1 MKRAWATSSGL
12 GCLACIAG
20 GMLPACATSIQ
31 APPTWAPTPDHAA
44 PASVHPPALPVAAE
58 ADVELRDP
66 HVAIVHGQ
74 SVAFDGI
81 EEGLTWPALA
91 KALGP
96 RKPGDV
102 VIVQVARTVPM
113 QDLLRA
119 AWAVHSADVH
129 VQSLDASGVMRAV
142 ELRSRRDGAPAAS
155 GCHLAVFLQANGTLR
170 VAAPGGPRE
179 VGGEQAALS
188 LARSLAEERVKCPLK
203 YVAFGAESDASPWG
217 PVFDVVVA
225 VDQEKSAGDARYVLG
240 QAMHVTAR

>member
-1 MKRAWATSSGL
+1 VKRAWATSSGP
-12 GCLACIAG
+12 GWLAFLAG
-20 GMLPACATSIQ
+20 LWLTACATPIQ
-31 APPTWAPTPDHAA
+31 APPTWAQTPDPTPVSA
-44 PASVHPPALPVAAE
+44 PPALPVAPVP
-58 ADVELRDP
+58 DVELRDP
-66 HVAIVHGQ
+66 HVALVHGQ
-74 SVAFDGI
+74 AVPFDGI

-102 VIVQVARTVPM
+102 VIMQVARGVPM
-113 QDLLRA
+113 EDLLRA

-129 VQSLDASGVMRAV
+129 VQSLDASGMMRAV
-142 ELRSRRDGAPAAS
+142 ELRAKRDGAAATS
-155 GCHLAVFLQANGTLR
+155 GCHLAVFLQASGALR

-179 VGGEQAALS
+179 IAGEHAAVS
-188 LARSLAEERVKCPLK
+188 LARSLAEERAKCPLK

>member
-1 MKRAWATSSGL
+1 VKRAWATSAGL
-12 GCLACIAG
+12 GCLACVAG
-20 GMLPACATSIQ
+20 LALPACDTPIQ
-31 APPTWAPTPDHAA
+31 APSTWRQPPEAVSAAA
-44 PASVHPPALPVAAE
+44 PSALLPVAAV

-66 HVAIVHGQ
+66 RVAIVHGQ
-74 SVAFDGI
+74 SVPFDGI
-81 EEGLTWPALA
+81 EEGLTWPALE

-96 RKPGDV
+96 RRPGDV
-102 VIVQVARTVPM
+102 VTLQVGRAVPI

-119 AWAVHSADVH
+119 AWAVHTADAH

-142 ELRSRRDGAPAAS
+142 ELRARREGAPPAS
-155 GCHLAVFLQANGTLR
+155 GCHLAVFLQTNGTLR

-179 VGGEQAALS
+179 IGGEHPAAS
-188 LARSLAEERVKCPLK
+188 LARSLADERAKCPLK
-203 YVAFGAESDASPWG
+203 YVAFGAESDSSPWG